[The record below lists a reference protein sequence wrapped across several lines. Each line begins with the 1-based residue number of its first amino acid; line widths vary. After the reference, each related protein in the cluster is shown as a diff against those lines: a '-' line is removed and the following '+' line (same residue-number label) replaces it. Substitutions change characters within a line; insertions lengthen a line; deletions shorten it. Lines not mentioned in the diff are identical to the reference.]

1 MKAQNFKFLE
11 NEAQKR
17 VEEYFYLYKNNKVF
31 LDLKEKGQVSN
42 NIDYNRLEMKNKKY
56 KEYIMIALNL
66 KSDCDFENLIRK
78 KVL

>member
-1 MKAQNFKFLE
+1 MKAQNLKFLE
-11 NEAQKR
+11 NEARNR

-31 LDLKEKGQVSN
+31 LDLKEKGQLSS
-42 NIDYNRLEMKNKKY
+42 NIDYDRLEMKNKKY

-66 KSDCDFENLIRK
+66 KSDCDFENLIGK